1 MPAQLRTL
9 NRAMSKTSGPAP
21 TWGEVMCE
29 LWPVIATPLTGDD
42 ERLLLELLRH
52 EGRLRLVANDELPHS
67 LTPED
72 MLKSLAVQALG
83 KWTRLTYLTEMQRLE
98 LLASS
103 PELATIVR
111 SVIEDAKVARVVPR
125 GEDAIA
131 DAEVE
136 LPAAEEEKWGW
147 ISLAQPQRPAV
158 KPGNRQKM
166 YAAKAVARQGVLNYI
181 PGWQRRKTRRK
192 EEYEYA

>member
-1 MPAQLRTL
+1 MAFQLRTL
-9 NRAMSKTSGPAP
+9 DRAMSNTSSPAP
-21 TWGEVMCE
+21 TWAEIMRE
-29 LWPVIATPLTGDD
+29 LWPVISSPLTGDE

-52 EGRLRLVANDELPHS
+52 NGRLRLVANDELPHS

-111 SVIEDAKVARVVPR
+111 TVIEDAKAANVASE
-125 GEDAIA
+125 GGNAITDADI
-131 DAEVE
+131 E

-147 ISLAQPQRPAV
+147 ISVAQPPHSAS
-158 KPGNRQKM
+158 KPRSGQNRFV
-166 YAAKAVARQGVLNYI
+166 AKAVARQGVLIYI
-181 PGWQRRKTRRK
+181 QDWERRKTRRK
-192 EEYEYA
+192 EAYEYV